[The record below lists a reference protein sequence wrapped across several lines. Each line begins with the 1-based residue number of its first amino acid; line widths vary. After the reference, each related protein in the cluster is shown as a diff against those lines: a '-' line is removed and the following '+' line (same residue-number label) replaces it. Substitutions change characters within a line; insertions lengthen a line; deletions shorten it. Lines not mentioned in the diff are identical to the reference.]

1 MQYYPHPQHGYSY
14 ELNKDMNFSAAHF
27 IPDEQAG
34 KCANMH
40 GHTYVVNITI
50 AGDTLDDTGF
60 LVNFQKLKELV
71 HKRYDHRIL
80 NDLEEFS
87 GNDFPTTEVIAQVI
101 WQRIE
106 DYLKTAPNQPSCL
119 QILVRET
126 PTSYVL
132 YRPKKAAN
140 HG

>member
-1 MQYYPHPQHGYSY
+1 MQYYPHPQHDYSY

-87 GNDFPTTEVIAQVI
+87 GVNFPTTEVIAQVI

-106 DYLKTAPNQPSCL
+106 NYLKTVPNQPSCL
-119 QILVRET
+119 
-126 PTSYVL
+126 
-132 YRPKKAAN
+132 
-140 HG
+140 